1 MKSKNWIGKALIL
14 GTVFFLAALIV
25 KPVGVSTQF
34 SVLSGI
40 IHSTVDPDVIKK
52 DDTRESGYI
61 SSNAYYDKSEGK
73 LAKDIKNPLNYDFI
87 FVLAIPVG
95 ASIAYML
102 TKKRNKK
109 HLEDGIVA
117 DEISL
122 MSNEYEMPKVPT
134 MPKQKQNFIKL
145 YLPSFVGGFLLLY
158 GARMADGCTSGHMM
172 SGMMQGSVSGYLF
185 AAAVFVVAIP
195 TAIFMGMRHNMK
207 GGTK

>member
-1 MKSKNWIGKALIL
+1 MKSNNWIGKALIL
-14 GTVFFLAALIV
+14 GTVFFLAAFIV

-40 IHSTVDPDVIKK
+40 IHTAIDSDVITE
-52 DDTRESGYI
+52 DETRESGYI

-95 ASIAYML
+95 AYLAYMV
-102 TKKRNKK
+102 TKKRDKK
-109 HLEDGIVA
+109 QLDDAVEDMVDVSG
-117 DEISL
+117 L
-122 MSNEYEMPKVPT
+122 NVPN
-134 MPKQKQNFIKL
+134 MPKQNFLKL
-145 YLPSFVGGFLLLY
+145 YVPSFVGGFLLLY

-172 SGMMQGSVSGYLF
+172 SGMMQGSVSGYIF
-185 AAAVFVVAIP
+185 AMAVFAVAIP
-195 TAIFMGMRHNMK
+195 TAIIMGMRHNSK